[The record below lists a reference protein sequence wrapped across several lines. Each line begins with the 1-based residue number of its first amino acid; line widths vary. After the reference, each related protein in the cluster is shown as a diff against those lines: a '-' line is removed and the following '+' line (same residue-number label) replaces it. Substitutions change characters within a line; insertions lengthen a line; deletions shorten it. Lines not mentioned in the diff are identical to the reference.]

1 MQQWREREK
10 EKTNNNDTFSFDF
23 QPQQKCLTSS
33 RSLAF
38 YHGMAFVL
46 YIQKLM
52 KVFHIMKRQTR
63 STIAAAFQLC
73 FHFWGCFTPL
83 QHTPEHSYTHT
94 YIFFCDF
101 SRHSVFWVSGL
112 CIDSFSGNACVMSAP
127 ATGRP
132 ARWIRYTLPTTA
144 PTPLLLGVIHRDNR
158 NVTCLRGVGNMPLH
172 RGKKRTKTIFSN
184 SVKWQRLRERYV

>member
-1 MQQWREREK
+1 M
-10 EKTNNNDTFSFDF
+10 S
-23 QPQQKCLTSS
+23 
-33 RSLAF
+33 
-38 YHGMAFVL
+38 FVL

-83 QHTPEHSYTHT
+83 QHTPEHSHTHT
-94 YIFFCDF
+94 YIFFRDF

-132 ARWIRYTLPTTA
+132 ARWIRYTSPTTA
-144 PTPLLLGVIHRDNR
+144 PPPLFCWGSFIGTTEMSRA
-158 NVTCLRGVGNMPLH
+158 
-172 RGKKRTKTIFSN
+172 
-184 SVKWQRLRERYV
+184 YVVWVACHCIEEAKNKIK

>member
-1 MQQWREREK
+1 MLNKLKVTCFLSRHGIRAIHPKTYESLPYY
-10 EKTNNNDTFSFDF
+10 EKTDKKHD
-23 QPQQKCLTSS
+23 
-33 RSLAF
+33 R
-38 YHGMAFVL
+38 
-46 YIQKLM
+46 
-52 KVFHIMKRQTR
+52 
-63 STIAAAFQLC
+63 
-73 FHFWGCFTPL
+73 GCFPIMFPFLGMLHPPL
-83 QHTPEHSYTHT
+83 THPRTLTHT
-94 YIFFCDF
+94 HIHFFRDF

-172 RGKKRTKTIFSN
+172 RGKKRTKTIFSIL
-184 SVKWQRLRERYV
+184 SSGSAYERDMYKYVLKGKLFRFQH